1 MVKSALSVT
10 ERGRRGDGCPWMDG
24 VVMVAVKGTRLAR
37 IEVEWM
43 TENMVSNVEFG
54 RQELELGLTV
64 CERLCCGKKKRKRK
78 REVGEVHEA
87 IIRCISHRNTL
98 PWQHRRLHLLQR
110 GRCGCKRRLGDSPA
124 WKLPILARV
133 SPTAH
138 LDGKSCI
145 NGRGSGGY
153 DLLLRGRIEGS
164 P

>member
-1 MVKSALSVT
+1 VT
-10 ERGRRGDGCPWMDG
+10 LVRGWCGDGG
-24 VVMVAVKGTRLAR
+24 GGGTGLAK
-37 IEVEWM
+37 IEVEGM

-64 CERLCCGKKKRKRK
+64 CERSCYGKKKRKRK

-87 IIRCISHRNTL
+87 LIRCISHRNTL
-98 PWQHRRLHLLQR
+98 PWQHTQCGRSGSHKRLE
-110 GRCGCKRRLGDSPA
+110 DSPD

>member
-10 ERGRRGDGCPWMDG
+10 ERARGGDFGPWMVWCG
-24 VVMVAVKGTRLAR
+24 NGGGEGPAR
-37 IEVEWM
+37 IEVEEK
-43 TENMVSNVEFG
+43 TENMVSNVDFG

-78 REVGEVHEA
+78 REVEEIHEA
-87 IIRCISHRNTL
+87 LIRCISHRNTL
-98 PWQHRRLHLLQR
+98 PWQHTRLHLLQR
-110 GRCGCKRRLGDSPA
+110 GRCGCKRRLGNSPA